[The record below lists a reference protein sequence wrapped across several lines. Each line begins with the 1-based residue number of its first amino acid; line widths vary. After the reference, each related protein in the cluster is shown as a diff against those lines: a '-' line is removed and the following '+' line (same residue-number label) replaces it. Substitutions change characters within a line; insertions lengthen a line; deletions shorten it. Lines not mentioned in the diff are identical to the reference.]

1 MKKIFETIRQL
12 ALPYQDKRNDPG
24 HHAITLEYA
33 QKLVDL
39 ENGDEDIVIP
49 AIILHD
55 VGWSQVRPDF
65 WQPVF
70 KGKVER
76 EQAWAVV
83 TQHQNESVR
92 LAADILHQVGY
103 PEPQTKEILQ
113 IILQH
118 DTRQGFISKNEGL
131 VRDADKLY
139 RFSREGFR
147 NDINR
152 SGATAKQEIERLG
165 KEIDNPKFLYS
176 AAARRMAKEELE
188 LRKNEDF
195 PPVASSPG
203 SKS

>member
-12 ALPYQDKRNDPG
+12 ALPYQDKRNDAG

-33 QKLVDL
+33 QKLVEL

-55 VGWSQVRPDF
+55 LGWSQVRPDY

-92 LAADILHQVGY
+92 LAADLLHNVDY
-103 PEPQTKEILQ
+103 PADKTKEILQ

-118 DTRQGFISKNEGL
+118 DTRMGFISKNEGL

-139 RFSREGFR
+139 RFSKVGFD
-147 NDINR
+147 NDIRR
-152 SGATAKQEIERLG
+152 SGATAAQECERLG
-165 KEIDNPKFLYS
+165 KEVDNPKFLYS
-176 AAARRMAKEELE
+176 NSARRIAKEELE
-188 LRKNEDF
+188 LRKNQ
-195 PPVASSPG
+195 
-203 SKS
+203 K